1 MGVTDTSNYPSL
13 NLGQKNGLVNGA
25 NRITVDLTDK
35 TYGSMLYLR
44 NDSTDNAAQVRIE
57 AGDAAEVA
65 LGATG
70 GDAAGAG
77 TSADGANPALGTS
90 LGAHPFYEYDP
101 AHPERFWTFVQDI
114 RTYAAQG
121 QAGQAADMT
130 LIQMGDEGSAQFAVS
145 ATAMARAYANISSE
159 ADAVAYIENRTR
171 PSRTGSSSTGPS
183 TASTRPR
190 QAAPTPS
197 PPRAC
202 TRPSPARSR
211 APRPCTPTALLPHA
225 RELGCV
231 VPIGREHVRLG
242 YVARIRAHA
251 R

>member
-1 MGVTDTSNYPSL
+1 MATSSRGTVRTLSQLGDPWAEAQRTQQGYQFDNLDATGLYLKPGQVNEIVVYVDADDPSKLSVSWRQVGVTDTSNYPSL

-101 AHPERFWTFVQDI
+101 AHPRALLDFC
-114 RTYAAQG
+114 
-121 QAGQAADMT
+121 AGHPH
-130 LIQMGDEGSAQFAVS
+130 L
-145 ATAMARAYANISSE
+145 R
-159 ADAVAYIENRTR
+159 
-171 PSRTGSSSTGPS
+171 RTGAGGP
-183 TASTRPR
+183 
-190 QAAPTPS
+190 
-197 PPRAC
+197 
-202 TRPSPARSR
+202 
-211 APRPCTPTALLPHA
+211 
-225 RELGCV
+225 G
-231 VPIGREHVRLG
+231 GR
-242 YVARIRAHA
+242 YDAHPDG
-251 R
+251 